1 MSTRKKKPTGKQ
13 NKRQGRDQDGLGLF
27 LITVVL
33 FFAVMFLPQF
43 PSGQLGE
50 SVRAFTTGQIGV
62 AAMLVLPPV
71 LLIAALLMM
80 RKSAPWLGRVLTGY
94 FLTLAGVWLGA
105 VVLVPSMTGAIGA
118 ELHHVLQGAWGAL
131 ALFPAAII
139 ISIGFDYFANVPP
152 TTLFARGMRGLFAA
166 VVAFWRWLL
175 RLRRNALER
184 ADFSA
189 DVALTR
195 RALNDIDRDLAA
207 LTMLYP
213 LSKELERWRS
223 DVESLRRELRRV
235 DRDGLGVVNEEIQ
248 TWEDAITS
256 FTAERAAELTTT
268 FANERVS
275 ITGQQQI
282 TVGEWSRGLLTD
294 AEIDIPGTNAVAND
308 LRALVAALGLD
319 ITGFTE
325 RYDRLSA
332 ERDADQRALLTMTA
346 PQLAKA
352 YKAHQRRVAE
362 LTKLSEQTAS
372 LEHRTEVLTA
382 WSAFAE
388 QLHEC
393 VERYEGFTE
402 LQEYVETLQRELT
415 QDRSETLQQVSG
427 WQKALFSVAKRAEAA
442 RQAALA
448 QAASDTET
456 VDAHEGTEPDEP
468 APEVPA
474 PAPDTQP
481 DAVATTEVT
490 ADDTGDVFSQFSDIE
505 VPDEPLLP
513 ETNPLLTS
521 NSAIDIQVPPF
532 ELLDPM
538 PGEQFDR
545 AEIQQ
550 ENETRVNLIDETLES
565 FRVNG
570 RVVESVRG
578 PSVTRFEVE
587 PAPGEKISRFANL
600 SDDLALAMAVG
611 SVRIEA
617 PIPGK
622 SVIGLEVPNQY
633 RELVPFREAVESRT
647 FRRAKA
653 RLPIILGR
661 AIEGEMMIGDLARMP
676 HLLIAGSTGSG
687 KSVAVNTLISSLLF
701 RFLPSELRFLMIDP
715 KMVELTP
722 YDGIPHLLLPVVT
735 NPSESAGVLLGAV
748 AHMERRYQMMSKI
761 GAKNLDQYNEKARN
775 LDLPELPFIVIIIDE
790 LADLMITS
798 PKEVES
804 AIMRLA
810 QMARATGMHLILAT
824 QRPSVDILTSL
835 IKVNVPARMAF
846 AVSSGHDSRTILD
859 TMGAERLIGTGDM
872 LFYQPGLT
880 KAVRLQGPFISEN
893 EIQHVADFL
902 RRQVYDDEFVEAYG
916 ADFEPKEEGP
926 GPGGGMID
934 WNDDKLRP
942 AAELVVSEGQASVS
956 RLQRRLSVGHARAG
970 KLMDSLEALG
980 IVGPH
985 QGSKP
990 RDVLITMDELPNVL
1004 G

>member
-1 MSTRKKKPTGKQ
+1 M
-13 NKRQGRDQDGLGLF
+13 F

-50 SVRAFTTGQIGV
+50 SVRGFTTGQIGV
-62 AAMLVLPPV
+62 VAMLFLPPV
-71 LLIAALLMM
+71 LLIAALMMM
-80 RKSAPWLGRVLTGY
+80 RKDAPWLPRVLTGY
-94 FLTLAGVWLGA
+94 VLVLGGLWLGA
-105 VVLVPSMTGAIGA
+105 VVLMPSATGAIGA

-139 ISIGFDYFANVPP
+139 ISIGFDYFASVPP
-152 TTLFARGMRGLFAA
+152 TTLFARGMRAVFAGI
-166 VVAFWRWLL
+166 VSFWRWLM
-175 RLRRNALER
+175 RMRRNALER

-207 LTMLYP
+207 LKTLYP
-213 LSKELERWRS
+213 LSKELERWRT
-223 DVESLRRELRRV
+223 DVDSVRGELRRV
-235 DRDGLGVVNEEIQ
+235 DRDGLAVVNEEIQ

-268 FANERVS
+268 FANERVT
-275 ITGQQQI
+275 IAGQQQT

-294 AEIDIPGTNAVAND
+294 AAIDIPGTNPVAND
-308 LRALVAALGLD
+308 LRSLVAALTLD
-319 ITGFTE
+319 ITGFVD

-332 ERDADQRALLTMTA
+332 ERDADQRALLTMNA

-352 YKAHQRRVAE
+352 YQAHQQRVSQLAQ
-362 LTKLSEQTAS
+362 LSEQTAT
-372 LEHRTEVLTA
+372 LEHRTEVLAA
-382 WSAFAE
+382 WSEFAE
-388 QLHEC
+388 QLDEC
-393 VERYEGFTE
+393 VVRYEGFTE
-402 LQEYVETLQRELT
+402 LTEYVQTLQRELVK
-415 QDRSETLQQVSG
+415 DRAETLQQVSG

-442 RQAALA
+442 RQKALA
-448 QAASDTET
+448 EAAENTVQPAGATEDSEAI
-456 VDAHEGTEPDEP
+456 DAPTPVEPPVASTPP
-468 APEVPA
+468 APEVPE
-474 PAPDTQP
+474 QP
-481 DAVATTEVT
+481 D
-490 ADDTGDVFSQFSDIE
+490 DVFAQFQDIE
-505 VPDEPLLP
+505 VPDEPLLQKGD
-513 ETNPLLTS
+513 PLLTS
-521 NSAIDIQVPPF
+521 NSAIDVQVPPF
-532 ELLDPM
+532 ELLDPV

-545 AEIQQ
+545 AEIHQ
-550 ENETRVNLIDETLES
+550 ENETRVQLIDETLAS

-587 PAPGEKISRFANL
+587 PAAGEKISRFANL

-633 RELVPFREAVESRT
+633 RELVPFREAVESRA
-647 FRRAKA
+647 FSRAKA
-653 RLPIILGR
+653 RLPIVLGR
-661 AIEGEMMIGDLARMP
+661 AIEGDMMIGDLARMP

-722 YDGIPHLLLPVVT
+722 YDGIPHLIRPVVT
-735 NPSESAGVLLGAV
+735 NPAEAAGVLLGAV

-872 LFYQPGLT
+872 LFHQPGLT

-893 EIQHVADFL
+893 EVQHVADFL
-902 RRQVYDDEFVEAYG
+902 RRQVYEDEFVEAYG
-916 ADFEPKEEGP
+916 GDFEPKDEGP
-926 GPGGGMID
+926 GPGGGLID
-934 WNDDKLRP
+934 WNDDKLRT